1 MSTELGT
8 PTIAAPPQPKDANL
22 CWLLTRASHALMTKL
37 TAALEE
43 LGVSPR
49 GHHVL
54 FEAMQGTYTQ
64 TELARMIGIDKTTM
78 VVTVDELEALGL
90 AERRAT
96 TRDRRARVIAVTEA
110 GERKVREGQE
120 IAERIQAEI
129 LDTLPEND
137 RQVFLAALMQLVS
150 EPLAERVPTA
160 HAVRQRVPR

>member
-1 MSTELGT
+1 MSTELAS
-8 PTIAAPPQPKDANL
+8 PTVAAPSQPKDANL

-54 FEAMQGTYTQ
+54 YEAMQGTYTQ

-96 TRDRRARVIAVTEA
+96 VHDRRARVIAVTEA

-129 LDTLPEND
+129 LGTLPDDD
-137 RQVFLAALMQLVS
+137 RKVFIASLMRLVT
-150 EPLAERVPTA
+150 EPLAEPVPTA